1 MKFFRGLA
9 LAVALLLP
17 VATIGASQADTTKSN
32 TKSHSKTTQAKSDKK
47 TKSTKKAKSTKKTK
61 KAKKA
66 KKAKAAKKNK
76 SAKSVKKSATRSALK
91 PGSKAHGKKHGKRH
105 GHPENS
111 RKRNPA
117 LDQCVA
123 PTPEPTDSPTV
134 EPTDLPTDLPMVE
147 PTDLP
152 TDFPTD
158 DPTVVPYLEPTDE
171 PTPDVTDLPTPEPT
185 MYPVDPVC
193 PEPTEE
199 PSPEPSIIVDPILCA
214 PYDVDPG
221 EVRAYWHNKMCYPID
236 PIVETPELAALHNA
250 VQAAHDAYNTT
261 VYPAHESFNNAIQ
274 AKYQELIA
282 ALGDNPTYA
291 SYLILKL
298 SLTQTSNQLQ
308 RDLQVAIA
316 EADKAQAEAI
326 GAALAAYDEQTS
338 SENALGFRQI
348 FRAAVAQANADL
360 AAARQA
366 QQTAAQDA
374 TEKAFASMLELLTVD
389 STDDEVQ
396 TVLSAGFDALNAAL
410 QTIEGDFKPAQ
421 DAYEL
426 AMSSAKESFLANSG
440 ETALP
445 QGPERVVH
453 YFGKPDRCDG
463 YPPVQADGSAKRINK
478 RKHHR

>member
-17 VATIGASQADTTKSN
+17 VATIGASHADTTKSN

-134 EPTDLPTDLPMVE
+134 EPTDLPTVE

-171 PTPDVTDLPTPEPT
+171 PTPDVTDLPTPDPT

-199 PSPEPSIIVDPILCA
+199 PSPEPTIIIDPILCA

-250 VQAAHDAYNTT
+250 VQAEHEAYNAT
-261 VYPAHESFNNAIQ
+261 VYAAQVSFNNAIQ

-291 SYLILKL
+291 SYVILKL

-366 QQTAAQDA
+366 QQTAVQDA

-463 YPPVQADGSAKRINK
+463 YPPVQSDGSAKRINK